1 MPSLAL
7 PRPPAAPISSVS
19 WTLSEALDRATYAM
33 AAPLLRQVRNDTGQV
48 DKMGTDILQHLLPLG
63 GLVAGLAVLPK
74 RSAFAEEPAADPVKE
89 IVR

>member
-33 AAPLLRQVRNDTGQV
+33 AAPLLRQVRSDTGQI
-48 DKMGTDILQHLLPLG
+48 DEMELTNSSIFCHW
-63 GLVAGLAVLPK
+63 
-74 RSAFAEEPAADPVKE
+74 AASSPGWLSYPNGAHSQKSQQR
-89 IVR
+89 IP